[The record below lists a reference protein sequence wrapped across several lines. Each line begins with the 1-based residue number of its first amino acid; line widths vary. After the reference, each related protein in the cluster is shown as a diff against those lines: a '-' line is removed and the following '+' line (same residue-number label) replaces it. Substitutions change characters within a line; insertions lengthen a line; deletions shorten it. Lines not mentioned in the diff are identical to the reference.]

1 MQFKQAYVF
10 TLTALELPH
19 TLAKLSPQ
27 RNRADVGSIYLIR
40 HGQASFG
47 ADDYDVL
54 SPIGIRQAEVLGEH
68 LAQLGTRIDRSVSGD
83 LRRQQHTANSAL
95 QQLEQAGIA
104 TPSLEIDSAFNE
116 FDADAVIR
124 SLLPEMLGEE
134 PEALHI
140 LRNGAQ
146 NRAEFQRLFAKLIGR
161 WISGEHDMPDL
172 QSWQGFVEQVQGGL
186 TRLLEQADSKQNIAV
201 FTSGGTITALLHL
214 ITGIAPAQAF
224 ELNWQIVNTSLSCL
238 KFRGSQVSLAS
249 FNSHVHLQ
257 LLKAPELITYR

>member
-1 MQFKQAYVF
+1 M
-10 TLTALELPH
+10 
-19 TLAKLSPQ
+19 
-27 RNRADVGSIYLIR
+27 GSIYLIR

-68 LAQLGTRIDRSVSGD
+68 LAQLGTRIDRSVSGA
-83 LRRQQHTANSAL
+83 LRRQQHTASSAL
-95 QQLEQAGIA
+95 KQLKDADLA
-104 TPSLEIDSAFNE
+104 DTTLDIDAAFNE

-124 SLLPEMLGEE
+124 ALLPDLLPEE
-134 PEALHI
+134 PEALHT
-140 LRNGAQ
+140 LRNAAQ
-146 NRAEFQRLFAKLIGR
+146 NRGEFQRLFAKLIAR
-161 WISGEHDMPDL
+161 WVSGEHSKPGL
-172 QSWQGFVEQVQGGL
+172 QSWQEFVAQVQGGL
-186 TRLLEQADSKQNIAV
+186 ERLLQQADSKQNIAV

-238 KFRGSQVSLAS
+238 KFRGTQVSLAS